1 MKSID
6 QHTHTYIH
14 NDAYRF
20 IITPTED
27 KEIKRGKRGH
37 ETNTQNIEERARK
50 KEKTEKERLKKK
62 KIGIFVIN

>member
-37 ETNTQNIEERARK
+37 ETNTQNIEERE
-50 KEKTEKERLKKK
+50 KEKNGKRTIKEEKNWDFRD
-62 KIGIFVIN
+62 